1 MEVSRYSIPTPIDE
15 HQSRNPASELTHA
28 HPRVVHTYSRPLR
41 RTPQS
46 TSHDQECQ
54 RLRIVLGTT
63 FRILLGGHLL
73 SHSHS
78 VQSALKL
85 LSAGLDGHISHV
97 MAPHLGGLPW
107 PHVLKELDN
116 VKGIHGKSY
125 SQSDVQC
132 QLRMVTQRLG
142 QLGYPFDAGDPHRK
156 MSTYGNELRLVRNR
170 WAHNDEFTA
179 LEAMRAVD
187 TVFIVLTHIG
197 DINGAEKAASERTLL
212 LYSLVSEEKVPPEG
226 DFVAEEPSGD
236 VHVAGDDSGSN
247 DSFSDFTQRRT
258 EFEPWNVVVT
268 GSVETLDN
276 LPKKAAKESVRATIE
291 EIVDFEGPI
300 HVNRLTKIVGYTYGL
315 GKVHENRAKRIK
327 AQIKA
332 ATCLT
337 DSDGFV
343 WASDVV
349 QQQWLIHRRNSIG
362 TDRSFLEISPR
373 EVSNGASERLRV
385 LGPMGGVELRRAT
398 LKLFGRS
405 KSTQKYVVHFDKAL
419 QLGLSEGDISFE
431 AASQN
436 YSAVIVKG

>member
-1 MEVSRYSIPTPIDE
+1 MS
-15 HQSRNPASELTHA
+15 
-28 HPRVVHTYSRPLR
+28 
-41 RTPQS
+41 
-46 TSHDQECQ
+46 
-54 RLRIVLGTT
+54 
-63 FRILLGGHLL
+63 
-73 SHSHS
+73 
-78 VQSALKL
+78 
-85 LSAGLDGHISHV
+85 
-97 MAPHLGGLPW
+97 PHLSGLPW
-107 PHVLKELDN
+107 PNVLKELDN

-170 WAHNDEFTA
+170 WAHNDNFTA

-197 DINGAEKAASERTLL
+197 DIQGAERAAAERTQLL
-212 LYSLVSEEKVPPEG
+212 FSLVQEEKSTR
-226 DFVAEEPSGD
+226 DEEPARDTPNDDALLPDADADRDTCD
-236 VHVAGDDSGSN
+236 VPDSPVSV
-247 DSFSDFTQRRT
+247 FTQRRT

-276 LPKKAAKESVRATIE
+276 LPKKASKESVRATIE

-300 HVNRLTKIVGYTYGL
+300 HVSRLTKIVGYTYGL

-332 ATCLT
+332 STCLT

-405 KSTQKYVVHFDKAL
+405 KSTQKYVAHFDKAL

-431 AASQN
+431 TVSQN
-436 YSAVIVKG
+436 YSAVIV